1 MKKFVAVIVAL
12 SMLLTVA
19 FAMAEEE
26 STVSTY
32 MLVAANDA
40 EGNLVSI
47 EDAQLPVFVL
57 AIDGASNA
65 CAFGTEEEMVEG
77 TYEIVAGEDD
87 VWVLYVTLS
96 TGEETVM
103 FYDAEQDAWMLV
115 DEETGVCMY
124 LFNIEALEQ
133 AA

>member
-32 MLVAANDA
+32 MLAAANDA

-87 VWVLYVTLS
+87 VLVLYVTLS